1 MTKNSRMILDIINSS
16 DEHMTVEQIYLR
28 AKEISPKVVL
38 STVYNNINRLA
49 QDGAIRRISLEGC
62 PDRYD
67 KTVKHDH
74 LVCRNCGRLSDVF
87 LSDLT
92 DTLQSQTGQD
102 ILSYNLIIH
111 YVCPECRNKI

>member
-1 MTKNSRMILDIINSS
+1 MNIINSS

-28 AKEISPKVVL
+28 AKEISPHVVL

-74 LVCRNCGRLSDVF
+74 LVCRNCGRLTDVD
-87 LSDLT
+87 LEDLT
-92 DTLQSQTGQD
+92 EELERKAGVP
-102 ILSYNLIIH
+102 ILAYDLKLI
-111 YVCPECRNKI
+111 YLCGECRKAREKEGR